1 MFYYDNGK
9 LRVIYKASV
18 AEKFNPYNRKAR
30 YIKVDDGT
38 PQPIQPPLVR
48 YKNIDYWEDEA
59 DLIEELK
66 GLEIYPKIYV
76 C

>member
-48 YKNIDYWEDEA
+48 YKNIDYWED
-59 DLIEELK
+59 
-66 GLEIYPKIYV
+66 
-76 C
+76 